1 MNSGKVIIWTNIIG
15 SAFLIVFAVIFAVQG
30 KMVYSVVYI
39 IISNLMILQQIYNKL
54 DRKRSENLI
63 EILKYLSIG
72 SKMYRSLLNRIK
84 AIEKNMDINKGS
96 Y

>member
-1 MNSGKVIIWTNIIG
+1 
-15 SAFLIVFAVIFAVQG
+15 
-30 KMVYSVVYI
+30 
-39 IISNLMILQQIYNKL
+39 MILQQIYNKL